1 MSTNIDAGQVRGRL
15 TDLLKDIET
24 GESFVITKYGKPV
37 ARLTGLDPTRAEN
50 QEISRQGTRQQSVQ
64 RAKAQQ
70 AARDALLRKK

>member
-50 QEISRQGTRQQSVQ
+50 QEISGQGTRQQSVQ